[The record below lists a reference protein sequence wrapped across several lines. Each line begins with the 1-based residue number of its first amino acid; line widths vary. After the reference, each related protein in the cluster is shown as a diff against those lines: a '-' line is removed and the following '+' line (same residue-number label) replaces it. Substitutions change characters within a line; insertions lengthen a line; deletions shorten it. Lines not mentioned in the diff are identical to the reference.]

1 MLTIHTDTKVHKM
14 DKKKNRAITLG
25 AAVLAG
31 LCLLA
36 GIALAAGEGSQNDPL
51 ITLSYLTQTATED
64 ILDQVD
70 QRARQHQQEL
80 AEVLDQAIEE
90 YSQKMEAA
98 LGASTGEQTAA
109 TYTVITLKK
118 DQELKM
124 EIGCE
129 AMLRVGTA
137 ACVAPSAPGLID
149 TTSGETLNN
158 GSALITN
165 HLYMATIAGRSI
177 KATAATTKVLVRGSF
192 TIV

>member
-1 MLTIHTDTKVHKM
+1 MM
-14 DKKKNRAITLG
+14 EKKKNRTITLG

-70 QRARQHQQEL
+70 QRARQHQEEL
-80 AEVLDQAIEE
+80 AEALDQAIAE
-90 YSQKMEAA
+90 YSQKMETA
-98 LGASTGEQTAA
+98 LGATSGEQTAA

-118 DQELKM
+118 DQRLEM

-129 AMLRVGTA
+129 VMLRVGTA
-137 ACVAPSAPGLID
+137 SCVSPGNPGLIN
-149 TTSGETLNN
+149 TTSGDTLNN
-158 GSALITN
+158 GGALVTN
-165 HLYMATIAGRSI
+165 HLYMATIAGRGI
-177 KATAATTKVLVRGSF
+177 KATAGTTKVLVRGSF